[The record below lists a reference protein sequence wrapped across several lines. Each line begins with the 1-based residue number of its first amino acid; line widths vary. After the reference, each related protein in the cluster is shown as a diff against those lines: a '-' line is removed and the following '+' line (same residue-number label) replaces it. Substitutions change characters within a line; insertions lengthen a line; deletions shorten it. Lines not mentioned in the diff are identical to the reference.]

1 MILGYPVKESFHPQR
16 GGDPQVEKQ
25 CSRSIKAELVRTLK
39 P

>member
-1 MILGYPVKESFHPQR
+1 MGTPVKLSFNPQR